1 MTPVL
6 LAPLIAVLA
15 VGAAAIVLRAQRGR
29 QARLVG
35 SVVEPFAETASPS
48 GGPSLLYFTG
58 VACTIC
64 HTAQKPAL
72 AALGASLDGRVPIRE
87 IDVAEAPQLAQRY
100 RVMSLPTIIVLD
112 GTGQVTHINVGFTSA
127 ERLRDQLEAA
137 GLGAPAPPLAV
148 PATV

>member
-1 MTPVL
+1 MTLTL
-6 LAPLIAVLA
+6 LAPLIAVVA
-15 VGAAAIVLRAQRGR
+15 VGGVAIVLRAQRGR

-35 SVVEPFAETASPS
+35 RVVEPGIETRDPG

-72 AALGASLDGRVPIRE
+72 AGLDTVLEGRVPIRE
-87 IDVAEAPQLAQRY
+87 VDVADDPQLAQRY

-112 GTGQVTHINVGFTSA
+112 AAGQVTNINVGFTSG
-127 ERLRDQLEAA
+127 EKLRGQLVGA
-137 GLGAPAPPLAV
+137 GLPHGQPVPAPA
-148 PATV
+148 